1 MELLTSILALVAGV
15 GAILLVI
22 AALLGVRAPFARPI
36 VGWAH
41 RRRNELT
48 LAVSGVATLGSLY
61 FSEIADYIPCRLCW
75 FQRIFMYPLALIALV
90 ALIRRDRESRWYIL
104 PFAVIGAGVS
114 LYHFLIE
121 QGVVPDSDSCSLFGP
136 ACAEVW
142 FTEFGFV
149 SLAFMALC
157 GFVAIAVVNLLPA
170 PSGASSDSDTS
181 SLEEP
186 S

>member
-1 MELLTSILALVAGV
+1 MELVSSLLALVAGV
-15 GAILLVI
+15 GAIALTV
-22 AALLGVRAPFARPI
+22 AWLLGDRLAVARPI
-36 VGWAH
+36 VAWTN

-75 FQRIFMYPLALIALV
+75 FQRIFMYPIALIAVV
-90 ALIRRDRESRWYIL
+90 ALVRRDRQARWYTV
-104 PFAVIGAGVS
+104 PFAVVGAGIS

-121 QGVVPDSDSCSLFGP
+121 QGVVADSESCTMFGP

-149 SLAFMALC
+149 TLAFMALC
-157 GFVAIAVVNLLPA
+157 GFVAIAVINLVPA
-170 PSGASSDSDTS
+170 PSGTDA
-181 SLEEP
+181 LEDP